1 MKVLRGETKGWRNH
15 PAVLMWRD
23 YQPALYEYGRIVC
36 VEWRERGFV
45 DNLYDI
51 FPRERIILP
60 KWLGDMR
67 LHLSHQSN
75 LIRKLPEH
83 YRQHFPEV
91 EDNLPYFWVSKEKEY
106 NNG

>member
-15 PAVLMWRD
+15 PAVLMWRE

-36 VEWRERGFV
+36 AEWRGRGFV

-51 FPRERIILP
+51 FPHERLVLP
-60 KWLGDMR
+60 KWLGDTR

-75 LIRKLPEH
+75 LIRKAPEH
-83 YRQHFPEV
+83 YRQYFPEV